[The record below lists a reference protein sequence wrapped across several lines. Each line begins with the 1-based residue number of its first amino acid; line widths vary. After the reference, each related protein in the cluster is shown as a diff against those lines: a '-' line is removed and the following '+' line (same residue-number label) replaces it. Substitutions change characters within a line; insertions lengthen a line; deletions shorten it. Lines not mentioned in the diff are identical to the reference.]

1 MDAIKRSQIMF
12 ESSTYTGRRKRLHS
26 QIDSGLLLFLGNDE
40 SPMNYADNPFHYRQ
54 DSTFLYFF
62 GLNFAGLAAVID
74 IDTGEDIVFGNDL
87 TVEDIVWM
95 GTQPSMAERC
105 QKAGI
110 QNVRPLD
117 ELKTCLTEAGQKGR
131 KIHFLPPYRAEHTI
145 KLYDWLG
152 THPSEAE
159 QSASLEFILAV
170 VEQRNIKTEE
180 EIEEIE
186 RAVDITADMHIT
198 AIQMARPG
206 ITEAQIA
213 AAVHEKAL
221 AAGGNLAFPIIATI
235 HGETLHN
242 HYHGNVLK
250 SGDMFLLDAG
260 AETAMGYGGDLS
272 STMPVDSRFTNR
284 QREIY
289 QIALD
294 AHNAAIDKLGP
305 GIFFKDV
312 HFTACRTIAEGL
324 KDMGFMR
331 GDVDEA
337 VTAGAHALF
346 FPCGTGHMMGLDI
359 HDMEN
364 LGEKYVGYAGE
375 EKSTQ
380 FGLKSLRL
388 ARKLEP
394 GFVFTIEPGI
404 YFIPDLIDMW
414 KAEGRHT
421 DFIDYNKV
429 ESYKD
434 FGGLRNEENFFVTEK
449 GSRLLG
455 KPIPKTIEDVEAMTP

>member
-1 MDAIKRSQIMF
+1 MF
-12 ESSTYTGRRKRLHS
+12 ETATYNGRRKRLHS

-40 SPMNYADNPFHYRQ
+40 SPMNYTDNPFHYRQ

-62 GLNFAGLAAVID
+62 GLNFAGLVGVID
-74 IDTGEDIVFGNDL
+74 IDAGKDILFGNDL

-95 GTQPSMAERC
+95 GTQPSLAERC
-105 QKAGI
+105 QKVGI
-110 QNVRPLD
+110 QYVQPLE
-117 ELKTCLTEAGQKGR
+117 ELKTYLTEAEQKGR
-131 KIHFLPPYRAEHTI
+131 RIHFLPPYRAEHTM
-145 KLYDWLG
+145 KLNEYLG
-152 THPSEAE
+152 TIPSEVV
-159 QSASLEFILAV
+159 QSASIEFITAV
-170 VEQRNIKTEE
+170 VEQRNTKSEE
-180 EIEEIE
+180 EIKEIE

-198 AIQMARPG
+198 AIKMARPG
-206 ITEAQIA
+206 ITEARIA
-213 AAVHEKAL
+213 AAVHEVAL
-221 AAGGNLAFPIIATI
+221 AAGGDLAFPIIATI

-242 HYHGNVLK
+242 HYHGNVLR

-272 STMPVDSRFTNR
+272 STMPVDSRFTDR

-289 QIALD
+289 QISLN
-294 AHNAAIDKLGP
+294 AHEAAIARLNP
-305 GIFFKDV
+305 GIPFRDV
-312 HFTACRTIAEGL
+312 HFSACRTLVEGL
-324 KDMGFMR
+324 KDSGFMH

-337 VTAGAHALF
+337 VAAGAHALF

-364 LGEKYVGYAGE
+364 LGEKYVGYAGK

-388 ARKLEP
+388 ARELEP

-404 YFIPDLIDMW
+404 YFIPELIDMW

-421 DFIDYNKV
+421 EFIDYNTV

-434 FGGLRNEENFFVTEK
+434 FGGLRNEENFVITEN
-449 GSRLLG
+449 GCRLLG
-455 KPIPKTIEDVEAMTP
+455 KSIPKTIEDVEAMTP

>member
-1 MDAIKRSQIMF
+1 MF
-12 ESSTYTGRRKRLHS
+12 KATTYINRRKRLHS
-26 QIDSGLLLFLGNDE
+26 QIGSGLLLFLGNDE

-62 GLNFAGLAAVID
+62 GLNFAGLAGVID
-74 IDTGEDIVFGNDL
+74 IDTGKDILFGNDL

-95 GTQPSMAERC
+95 GTQPSLAERC
-105 QKAGI
+105 QKVGI
-110 QNVRPLD
+110 QYVQPLKD
-117 ELKTCLTEAGQKGR
+117 LKTYLAEAVQKGR
-131 KIHFLPPYRAEHTI
+131 KVHYLPPYRAEHSV
-145 KLYDWLG
+145 KLYDLLG
-152 THPSEAE
+152 INPLEAE
-159 QSASLEFILAV
+159 QSSSTEFITAV
-170 VEQRNIKTEE
+170 VEQRNTKSEE

-198 AIQMARPG
+198 AIKMARPG
-206 ITEAQIA
+206 ITEARIA

-242 HYHGNVLK
+242 HYHGNTLK

-272 STMPVDSRFTNR
+272 STVPVDSQFTGR

-294 AHNAAIDKLGP
+294 AHNAAVAKLYP
-305 GIFFKDV
+305 GIPFRDV
-312 HFTACRTIAEGL
+312 HFTACRTLAAGL

-337 VTAGAHALF
+337 VAAGAHALF

-364 LGEKYVGYAGE
+364 LGEKYVGYAGK
-375 EKSTQ
+375 EKSTL

-388 ARKLEP
+388 ARELEP

-404 YFIPDLIDMW
+404 YFIPELIDMW
-414 KAEGRHT
+414 RAEGRHT
-421 DFIDYNKV
+421 EFIDYNKV
-429 ESYKD
+429 ESYKN
-434 FGGLRNEENFFVTEK
+434 FGGLRNEENFVITEN
-449 GSRLLG
+449 GCRLLG
-455 KPIPKTIEDVEAMTP
+455 KPIPKSIEDVEAMTP

>member
-1 MDAIKRSQIMF
+1 MF
-12 ESSTYTGRRKRLHS
+12 ETATYTGRRKRLHS

-40 SPMNYADNPFHYRQ
+40 SPMNYADNPFRYRQ

-62 GLNFAGLAAVID
+62 GLDFAGLVGVID
-74 IDTGEDIVFGNDL
+74 IDTGKDILFGNDL

-95 GTQPSMAERC
+95 GTQPSLAERC
-105 QKAGI
+105 QKVGI
-110 QNVRPLD
+110 QYVQPLE
-117 ELKTCLTEAGQKGR
+117 ELRAYLTEAEKKGQKV
-131 KIHFLPPYRAEHTI
+131 HFLPPYRAEHTI
-145 KLYDWLG
+145 KLYDLLG
-152 THPSEAE
+152 TIPSLTGQA
-159 QSASLEFILAV
+159 ASIEFITAV
-170 VEQRNIKTEE
+170 IEQRNTKSGE

-198 AIQMARPG
+198 AIKMARPG
-206 ITEAQIA
+206 ITEAGIA
-213 AAVHEKAL
+213 AAVHEVAL
-221 AAGGNLAFPIIATI
+221 AAGGDLAFPIIATI

-242 HYHGNVLK
+242 HYHGNALK

-272 STMPVDSRFTNR
+272 STMPVDSRFTDR

-289 QIALD
+289 QIALN
-294 AHNAAIDKLGP
+294 AHNAAIAKLNP
-305 GIFFKDV
+305 GIPFQDV
-312 HFTACRTIAEGL
+312 HFSACRTLAEGL
-324 KDMGFMR
+324 KDMGFMH

-337 VTAGAHALF
+337 VAAGAHALF

-364 LGEKYVGYAGE
+364 LGEKYVGYAGK

-404 YFIPDLIDMW
+404 YFIPELIDMW
-414 KAEGRHT
+414 KAEGQHT
-421 DFIDYNKV
+421 EFIDYNKV

-434 FGGLRNEENFFVTEK
+434 FGGLRNEENFVITEN
-449 GSRLLG
+449 GCRLLG

>member
-1 MDAIKRSQIMF
+1 MFEAKTYIKRRKCLHNEI
-12 ESSTYTGRRKRLHS
+12 ESGV
-26 QIDSGLLLFLGNDE
+26 LLFLGNDE
-40 SPMNYADNPFHYRQ
+40 SPMNYTDNPFRYRQ

-74 IDTGEDIVFGNDL
+74 LDTGRDILFGDDL

-95 GTQPSMAERC
+95 GTQPTLSERGR
-105 QKAGI
+105 AYGI
-110 QNVRPLD
+110 ENIRPLP
-117 ELKTCLTEAGQKGR
+117 ELKDYLEEAVQKGR
-131 KIHFLPPYRAEHTI
+131 RIHFLPPYRAEHTL
-145 KLYDWLG
+145 KLFHLLG
-152 THPSEAE
+152 TPPTEAE
-159 QSASLEFILAV
+159 QDASLEFIKV
-170 VEQRNIKTEE
+170 VVDQRNTKSEE

-186 RAVDITADMHIT
+186 KAVDISADMHIT
-198 AIQMARPG
+198 AMQMVRPG
-206 ITEAQIA
+206 LTEAQIA
-213 AAVHEKAL
+213 AAVHEVAL
-221 AAGGNLAFPIIATI
+221 AAGGDLAFPIIATI

-260 AETAMGYGGDLS
+260 AETSMGYGGDLS
-272 STMPVDSRFTNR
+272 STMPVDSHFSGR

-289 QIALD
+289 EVALD
-294 AHNAAIDKLGP
+294 AHEAAISKLNP
-305 GIFFKDV
+305 GIPFREI
-312 HFTACRTIAEGL
+312 HLTACRTIAQGL

-331 GDVDEA
+331 GDIDEA
-337 VTAGAHALF
+337 VAAGAHALF

-364 LGEKYVGYAGE
+364 LGEKYVGYAGQD
-375 EKSTQ
+375 KSTL

-404 YFIPDLIDMW
+404 YFIPELIAMW

-421 DFIDYNKV
+421 EYINYNKV
-429 ESYKD
+429 ETYQD
-434 FGGLRNEENFFVTEK
+434 FGGLRNEENFVITED
-449 GSRLLG
+449 GFRLLG
-455 KPIPKTIEDVEAMTP
+455 KPIPKTIADVEAMRSI

>member
-1 MDAIKRSQIMF
+1 MF
-12 ESSTYTGRRKRLHS
+12 ETATYAGRRKRLHS
-26 QIDSGLLLFLGNDE
+26 QINSGLLMFLGNDE

-62 GLNFAGLAAVID
+62 GLNFAGLVGVID
-74 IDTGEDIVFGNDL
+74 IDTGEDILFGNDL

-95 GTQPSMAERC
+95 GTQPSLAERC
-105 QKAGI
+105 QKVGI
-110 QNVRPLD
+110 QYVRPLE
-117 ELKTCLTEAGQKGR
+117 ELRAYLTEAEQKGR
-131 KIHFLPPYRAEHTI
+131 KVHFLPPYRAEHTM
-145 KLYDWLG
+145 KLYDLLG
-152 THPSEAE
+152 IKPSEAT
-159 QSASLEFILAV
+159 QSASIEFITAV
-170 VEQRNIKTEE
+170 IEQRNTKSEE

-198 AIQMARPG
+198 AIQMTQPG
-206 ITEAQIA
+206 ITEAKIA
-213 AAVHEKAL
+213 AAVHKVAL

-272 STMPVDSRFTNR
+272 STMPVDSRFTDR

-289 QIALD
+289 KIALD
-294 AHNAAIDKLGP
+294 AHNAAVAKLNP
-305 GIFFKDV
+305 GISFRDV
-312 HFTACRTIAEGL
+312 HFTACRTLAEDL

-337 VTAGAHALF
+337 VAAGAHALF

-364 LGEKYVGYAGE
+364 LGEKYVGYAGK

-388 ARKLEP
+388 ARNLET

-404 YFIPDLIDMW
+404 YFIPELIDMW
-414 KAEGRHT
+414 RAEGRHT

-434 FGGLRNEENFFVTEK
+434 FGGLRNEENFVITK
-449 GSRLLG
+449 NGSRLLG